1 MKFDI
6 GIMKLAGALAS
17 HSYQRQGVIAENVA
31 NADTPGFRAK
41 DLQSFAEL
49 HGAQSSGPSQMKAT
63 REGHM
68 GFTSG
73 SMRYEA
79 EEVAAFGAESPNGNT
94 VSLED
99 QMTRG
104 AEVQHTHEMALGVY
118 SKSLSI
124 IRLGLGRR
132 G

>member
-31 NADTPGFRAK
+31 NSDTPGYRAK
-41 DLQSFAEL
+41 DLQSFSDL
-49 HGAQSSGPSQMKAT
+49 HAAKSSGPGHMKAT
-63 REGHM
+63 REGHL
-68 GFTSG
+68 GFTAG
-73 SMRYEA
+73 NMGYEA
-79 EEVAAFGAESPNGNT
+79 EEISAFGAESPNGNT

-99 QMTRG
+99 QMTRS